1 MAKSNKDRADAMKA
15 MEEYSQSLA
24 GNEVSWINNAPSEPV
39 KEKIKHTT
47 NAWKVEGSPLNMTVG
62 TGLSS
67 MYSHGSMRRTMTI
80 VKDATNIDSNMLV
93 LICWTEFSFNPS
105 LRAPKTSAPMLSQI
119 CNLAFR
125 WSCSSVV

>member
-15 MEEYSQSLA
+15 MEEYSQRLA
-24 GNEVSWINNAPSEPV
+24 GNEVSWINNAPNEPV

-93 LICWTEFSFNPS
+93 LICWTEFNFNPS
-105 LRAPKTSAPMLSQI
+105 LRAPKTSAPMLSLI

>member
-1 MAKSNKDRADAMKA
+1 MAQSNKDRADAMKA

-24 GNEVSWINNAPSEPV
+24 RNEVSWISNALNEPV

-67 MYSHGSMRRTMTI
+67 MYSHGSMRRAMTI
-80 VKDATNIDSNMLV
+80 VKDATNIDSSMLV
-93 LICWTEFSFNPS
+93 CWTEFNFKPS
-105 LRAPKTSAPMLSQI
+105 LRAPKTSADTMLLQI
-119 CNLAFR
+119 CILAFR
-125 WSCSSVV
+125 VWFKCCV